1 MRIKNHFPINNFA
14 LSLAW
19 KRSHG
24 ATRKRPIAR
33 VTSTYTSS
41 HALLIAIL
49 SRLRVRMASVVWNCS
64 MGLFW
69 GCYRLLLHG
78 CAGNEDKI
86 CPPKQ
91 SHSAIQHSVA
101 PLSSAT
107 SDFEKDSCTSTWM
120 GSFLSNVL
128 LHNVKGAVETR
139 HTATLLLQSRYIP
152 QMLS

>member
-91 SHSAIQHSVA
+91 FHSAIQHSVA

-107 SDFEKDSCTSTWM
+107 SNFEKDSCTSTWM

>member
-24 ATRKRPIAR
+24 ATRKRPIAG
-33 VTSTYTSS
+33 VTSAYTSS

-107 SDFEKDSCTSTWM
+107 SNFEKESCTSTWM
-120 GSFLSNVL
+120 ESFLSNVL

>member
-91 SHSAIQHSVA
+91 SHSAIQYSVA

-107 SDFEKDSCTSTWM
+107 SNFEKDSCASTWM

-139 HTATLLLQSRYIP
+139 HTATLLL
-152 QMLS
+152 